1 MLFPRARRF
10 EQVYTELAGADLVMY
25 VVETERYHTFSNGAY
40 EIWQAADGTRSEDEL
55 AVYVYGDCSEF
66 SRKRV
71 RVGLEQ
77 LAEADLLEDEPGS
90 GFSRRQ
96 FAKLGAAAVLA
107 GLPVVVSITAP
118 AAADGLTEGGLIC
131 VREWDSGHDCIDGES
146 CRCNSGCCCQ
156 RPNLPPICYDRSSCT
171 SAGSGYSCLG

>member
-40 EIWQAADGTRSEDEL
+40 EIWQAADGTRSEEKL

-77 LAEADLLEDEPGS
+77 LAEADLLEDELGS

-96 FAKLGAAAVLA
+96 FAKLGAAAMLA

-118 AAADGLTEGGLIC
+118 DSASADSPLIC
-131 VREWDSGHDCIDGES
+131 LAEWENTTDCVDGES
-146 CRCNSGCCCQ
+146 CRCKSGCCC
-156 RPNLPPICYDRSSCT
+156 PIWTTKAQCTDRGPCEL
-171 SAGSGYSCLG
+171 SGRMCLT